1 LQAEEQKHL
10 DMSCHPSLNVVCVVH
25 EYSKPV
31 CSNSTQHDASEDIC
45 EDAGVHDCTC
55 NYSVS
60 HIVPM
65 LALQCHTQ
73 EQNRAC
79 ACTICNMFRSIGKQ
93 KALAGVT
100 RIYCACTLV
109 VKNAYVLYDYSSVV
123 FKLLYND
130 TKFSEPKLN
139 SKLESLVFDVLNHTV
154 KQLLIAKMAESFEMG
169 VGRRNE
175 GQAQGRKTHM
185 LRLET
190 NTLAKH
196 VSMRGA
202 MYTRRNCN
210 DWMQRAKLV
219 HEDATGNIV
228 SMTVSNES
236 LDRDDVMLLDRNEQ
250 FVWLGSQ
257 YSVSDV
263 SGGSIVNM
271 VEGEIRVAFPSTLVL
286 HRRSKSIQRHGRG
299 GVGRSVA
306 AGPYVHPHDQ
316 VVDTPQKIPLL
327 LATNNMWMKLRL
339 DTECQHIGWS
349 GRVVV
354 CSLETRLDST
364 AKHTSFNPDV
374 AVTIYTDGDNRAS
387 DIATRANAGAYFNSK
402 YDCCLPHCL
411 SLFLRENSAL
421 VQASADNAA
430 DQYLVGE
437 PWKDLTRL
445 PRNDKY
451 LMVMMLG
458 TSTALEMLQGL
469 CQHQGPATTESI
481 FSVTAVYFSI
491 HTALKTIYD
500 LCFDIILKIL
510 MVSTGESGW
519 ECANISVLLDK
530 LYMVDQ
536 LIQIQDDDLGDPAV
550 SVSQLGKRNAPVDAT
565 PSTALQLLG
574 SHVVRSTRIIAR
586 MHPHARAVLVSEM
599 LGDVVYIIFFG
610 GQYFTYCAG
619 KCTQQ
624 ICARDSE
631 LADIQSELQH
641 RLGFLPALCT
651 IANPYTLTKQEQIR
665 RTVMHQLM
673 HNDVV
678 FNHGT
683 NDKDIYAYRNKIAYM
698 SIADDTTFTKLVRSF
713 KNATRQHHSHVLH
726 AANEQSFIKFKQL
739 VSDFLHSMQNLVA
752 TKCSSLLY
760 REFDKTVT
768 KKANLVTSLHR
779 VCQEI
784 QITQSKLL
792 ENTPVCQ
799 SRRFEGPH
807 EGPSGAL

>member
-1 LQAEEQKHL
+1 
-10 DMSCHPSLNVVCVVH
+10 
-25 EYSKPV
+25 
-31 CSNSTQHDASEDIC
+31 
-45 EDAGVHDCTC
+45 
-55 NYSVS
+55 
-60 HIVPM
+60 
-65 LALQCHTQ
+65 
-73 EQNRAC
+73 
-79 ACTICNMFRSIGKQ
+79 
-93 KALAGVT
+93 
-100 RIYCACTLV
+100 
-109 VKNAYVLYDYSSVV
+109 
-123 FKLLYND
+123 
-130 TKFSEPKLN
+130 
-139 SKLESLVFDVLNHTV
+139 
-154 KQLLIAKMAESFEMG
+154 
-169 VGRRNE
+169 
-175 GQAQGRKTHM
+175 
-185 LRLET
+185 
-190 NTLAKH
+190 
-196 VSMRGA
+196 
-202 MYTRRNCN
+202 
-210 DWMQRAKLV
+210 
-219 HEDATGNIV
+219 
-228 SMTVSNES
+228 
-236 LDRDDVMLLDRNEQ
+236 
-250 FVWLGSQ
+250 
-257 YSVSDV
+257 
-263 SGGSIVNM
+263 
-271 VEGEIRVAFPSTLVL
+271 
-286 HRRSKSIQRHGRG
+286 
-299 GVGRSVA
+299 
-306 AGPYVHPHDQ
+306 
-316 VVDTPQKIPLL
+316 
-327 LATNNMWMKLRL
+327 
-339 DTECQHIGWS
+339 
-349 GRVVV
+349 
-354 CSLETRLDST
+354 
-364 AKHTSFNPDV
+364 
-374 AVTIYTDGDNRAS
+374 
-387 DIATRANAGAYFNSK
+387 
-402 YDCCLPHCL
+402 
-411 SLFLRENSAL
+411 
-421 VQASADNAA
+421 
-430 DQYLVGE
+430 
-437 PWKDLTRL
+437 
-445 PRNDKY
+445 
-451 LMVMMLG
+451 
-458 TSTALEMLQGL
+458 MLQGL

-565 PSTALQLLG
+565 PATALQLLG
-574 SHVVRSTRIIAR
+574 SHVLRSTRIIAR

-599 LGDVVYIIFFG
+599 LGDVVYVIFFG
-610 GQYFTYCAG
+610 GHYFTYCAH

-641 RLGFLPALCT
+641 RLGFLPAVCT

-752 TKCSSLLY
+752 TKCSFLLY

-768 KKANLVTSLHR
+768 KKANIVTELHR

-799 SRRFEGPH
+799 SRRFEGPPQ
-807 EGPSGAL
+807 EGSSRAL